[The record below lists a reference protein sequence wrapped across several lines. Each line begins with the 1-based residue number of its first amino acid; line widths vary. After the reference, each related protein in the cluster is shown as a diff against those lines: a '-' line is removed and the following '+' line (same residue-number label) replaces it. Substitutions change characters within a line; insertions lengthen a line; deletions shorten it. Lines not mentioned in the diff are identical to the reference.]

1 MATKGDLIQAQSF
14 SQRRLLTAFVSGAPG
29 GKELE
34 PAKPMR
40 AVIAAIALSVAV
52 VGVGVFWGLLH
63 PGLPSGWENGR
74 LVLAKDTGAR
84 YVTIDGTLHP
94 VVNTA
99 SARLLIPSSSFKVI
113 TTNQGDLADVS
124 LGSTLGIVGAP
135 DALPPAS
142 ALVNDGWTSCL
153 ADQGLSTRIAATPA
167 AAATPD
173 AVVVTTGSD
182 LFVVAGHVRHPVTAA
197 DSDAVLRAAGIT
209 SSGAQK
215 VPASWLNLFD
225 AGTELAPITVAS
237 PAPVGDSK
245 LSTGEVVHIEGTA
258 DAERFLITDDG
269 ELAALSP
276 LAWQLYQLGNGPS
289 VHAPTE
295 VAAAQVRGLQ
305 TAKAPAG
312 GADWPENGFTAL
324 DEGDRPCALLTHKGT
339 AAQTVLASQSTTREA
354 KAGVQV
360 GAGAGALVS
369 AQAGEDSSRMLTL
382 VDATGTAFSLPGA
395 TAETVARLGYDADE
409 VGTVEAAWTDL
420 LPTGPALTTDAAGKT
435 VGG

>member
-52 VGVGVFWGLLH
+52 VGVGVFWGLVH

-99 SARLLIPSSSFKVI
+99 SARLLIPSSSFTVI
-113 TTNQGDLADVS
+113 TTNQSDLADVS

-225 AGTELAPITVAS
+225 AGTELAPITVAN
-237 PAPVGDSK
+237 PQPVGDSK

-258 DAERFLITDDG
+258 DDERFLITDDG

-305 TAKAPAG
+305 TAKAPGG

-324 DEGDRPCALLTHKGT
+324 GDDRRPCALLTHEAT
-339 AAQTVLASQSTTREA
+339 TAQTVLASQPTSREA
-354 KAGVQV
+354 TAGVQV

-369 AQAGEDSSRMLTL
+369 AQAGEDSSQMLTL

-395 TAETVARLGYDADE
+395 TAETVARLGYDADD